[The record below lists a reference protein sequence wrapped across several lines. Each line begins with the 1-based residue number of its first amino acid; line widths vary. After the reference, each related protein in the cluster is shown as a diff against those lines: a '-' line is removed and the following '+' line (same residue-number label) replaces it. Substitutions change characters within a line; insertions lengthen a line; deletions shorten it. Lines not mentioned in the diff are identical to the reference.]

1 MHNIEKRENHHE
13 KNIFFYKITH
23 LIEEGEDLKRE

>member
-23 LIEEGEDLKRE
+23 LIEGEDLKRE